1 MPIPALIPTGVGS
14 GVTGSTQ
21 SASEPFDVSLGGYR
35 FMLAASPE
43 NPMIRR
49 GAAYRSDQIN
59 FTGDPGEQALGFWW
73 QRSQDTWHYGAGAP
87 TFDGV
92 GSGDPSIALGR
103 YADSYGID
111 PWTAGEIKLLRD
123 TDRISS
129 LINDDTAGLDL
140 VVAAD
145 AVTGEE
151 FLYWGDGENL
161 CQWDGESLVEADL
174 GWGGIL
180 SVASDGVNLYL
191 VDDDGEVWAVTPSG
205 VEHLYTGVTGSQA
218 RIHWAKQRLILTV
231 DNRIY
236 ELATDATN
244 DPLPTAL
251 FEHTNA
257 NWVWLDVEGGPGAI
271 YACGFAGT
279 SSAVFKFV
287 LDTDGVLPT
296 LTAGITACEM
306 PDGETALSMKS
317 YLQLFIGIGTTAGLR
332 VCQFQ
337 DTDII
342 LSPLTIEGAG
352 RCAGITGFDRF
363 LYATVED
370 AGQGFAGLARVD
382 LSAEVAPGKYAWAKD
397 ARANTDAF
405 SFSGVTGVGLAC
417 TMFLGQPAFSVHTDA
432 VYTVSSDR
440 YVESGLLTSG
450 RILFGMADFKIF
462 QRASFTTGGQG
473 LVALSTGVD
482 SATASVP
489 RVSINTT
496 VQDRIEVD
504 IGSQRGSTLTVGL
517 QLTRGDLNKT
527 PTVLSMSLKA
537 LPSQPR
543 EEQWI
548 VPLRLYAV
556 VENQFGEPQYQ
567 SVIDVLDEISDLVR
581 YQRPTVYQTY
591 FGRPEDWRTWV
602 VQVEDFEFRQLTA
615 EGDWG
620 GVLTVSLRSVR
631 GE

>member
-14 GVTGSTQ
+14 GITGSTQ
-21 SASEPFDVSLGGYR
+21 SASEPFDVSLGGHR
-35 FMLAASPE
+35 FMLAASPD

-49 GAAYRSDQIN
+49 GAQYRSDQIN
-59 FTGDPGEQALGFWW
+59 FTGDPGEAALGFWW

-129 LINDDTAGLDL
+129 IINDDTAGLDL

-145 AVTGEE
+145 ATTGEE

-161 CQWDGESLVEADL
+161 CQWDGTDLIEADL
-174 GWGGIL
+174 GWGVIL
-180 SVASDGVNLYL
+180 SIASDGVNLYL
-191 VDDDGEVWAVTPSG
+191 VDADGEIWAVTPSG
-205 VEHLYTGVTGSQA
+205 VEHLYTGVSGSQA

-231 DNRIY
+231 DNAIY
-236 ELATDATN
+236 ELDTAATN
-244 DPLPTAL
+244 DPLPSAL
-251 FEHTNA
+251 FEHTNP
-257 NWVWLDVEGGPGAI
+257 NWLWLDVEGGPGAI

-287 LDTDGVLPT
+287 LDTDGALPT
-296 LTAGITACEM
+296 LAAGITACEL
-306 PDGETALSMKS
+306 PDGESALSMKS

-342 LSPLTIEGAG
+342 LSPLTVEGAG
-352 RCAGITGFDRF
+352 RVASITGFDRF

-370 AGQGFAGLARVD
+370 AGQGLAGLVRVD
-382 LSAEVAPGKYAWAKD
+382 LSAEVAAGKYAWAKD

-405 SFSGVTGVGLAC
+405 GFSGVTGVGLST
-417 TMFLGQPAFSVHTDA
+417 TMFRTRPAFTVHGDA
-432 VYTVSSDR
+432 VYTVSENR
-440 YVESGLLTSG
+440 YVRSGLLTSG
-450 RILFGMADFKIF
+450 RILFGMADFKVF

-482 SATASVP
+482 SATATVP
-489 RVSINTT
+489 RVSINTA

-504 IGSQRGSTLTVGL
+504 IGSQRGSTLAVGL
-517 QLTRGDLNKT
+517 LLTRGDLNLT
-527 PTVLSMSLKA
+527 PTVLSMSVKA

-548 VPLRLYAV
+548 IPLRLFDV
-556 VENQFGEPQYQ
+556 TENRFGEPQYQ
-567 SVIDVLDEISDLVR
+567 STIQVLNDISDLVR
-581 YQRPTVYQTY
+581 YQRPTVFQTY
-591 FGRPEDWRTWV
+591 FGPADDWQTWV
-602 VQVEDFEFRQLTA
+602 VQVEDFEFRQPTS
-615 EGDWG
+615 EGGWG